1 MPKEVSTEKPIEED
15 EKHASMRRINFKLL
29 IPVLIFSLIILSLS
43 IFYLYKSNTIS
54 YIFQYPQERNQGTE
68 SINTTNKNETSSS
81 QNNNNIFINETDFED
96 EDNFVLET
104 TSSGQPKEELYVTS
118 ISPQSDTLNVDPWTK
133 VTVSFDKPIKQ
144 ESVNRNTFSVYSLEG
159 LVEGEYS
166 LIDNNKSIIFTPISR
181 LLSEKKYAVELVNI
195 KSEDE
200 TAILK
205 SNYKIYFTTA
215 KVDIES
221 DLLIYYPFDGNTKD
235 ASGNGN
241 DATSFGVDLTI
252 DRNGNNNNAA
262 HFTGYNYIEVPAVK
276 KMWDLP
282 WTFSLWINISTED
295 EIIGGYGRRVVFSY
309 AEPERLKCVLDSD
322 CSYDYFP
329 PWFSNFLGIT
339 SINVTDKNKRVFR
352 IADATREIVD
362 GKGVWQMWDMEV
374 NPSEDKSSCLMDKG
388 RWYYVTVVNDQ
399 TGVGVYCNT
408 EFFDGLITANTKYR
422 IDNRHSVNKYYLGF
436 PKVSDR
442 QDQFLGVIDD
452 FRLYNRALNEYE
464 VRELYNQ

>member
-221 DLLIYYPFDGNTKD
+221 DLLIY
-235 ASGNGN
+235 
-241 DATSFGVDLTI
+241 
-252 DRNGNNNNAA
+252 
-262 HFTGYNYIEVPAVK
+262 
-276 KMWDLP
+276 
-282 WTFSLWINISTED
+282 
-295 EIIGGYGRRVVFSY
+295 
-309 AEPERLKCVLDSD
+309 
-322 CSYDYFP
+322 
-329 PWFSNFLGIT
+329 
-339 SINVTDKNKRVFR
+339 
-352 IADATREIVD
+352 
-362 GKGVWQMWDMEV
+362 
-374 NPSEDKSSCLMDKG
+374 
-388 RWYYVTVVNDQ
+388 
-399 TGVGVYCNT
+399 
-408 EFFDGLITANTKYR
+408 
-422 IDNRHSVNKYYLGF
+422 
-436 PKVSDR
+436 
-442 QDQFLGVIDD
+442 
-452 FRLYNRALNEYE
+452 
-464 VRELYNQ
+464 